1 MKCRT
6 PSAQPSPIGDSD
18 LSGDYQIA
26 RANAR
31 LGVTVELSGAGS
43 GEAAVVIVG
52 GGAAGIAAARRLRE
66 ARVEALLIEARP
78 RLGGRAWTVVEPA
91 GSPLDLGCGWL
102 HSADHN
108 PWAPIAEAQGRAIDK
123 TPPPW
128 SRPSA
133 QVGAPSFDG
142 AAFMRAMQTFR
153 RRVDGL
159 AEGEGDRPAA
169 AFLEPGGR
177 WNALIN
183 AVSTYYS
190 GAEVDRVS
198 ARDLSRYDDS
208 GVNWRV
214 FDGYGTVIAAHG
226 AGLPVELEC
235 EAQRIDRRGRRLRV
249 ETTRGDIVADAV
261 IVTLSSNLIA
271 AQEDLFLPAL
281 PDKTAAAAG
290 LPLGLADKL
299 FLSLAE
305 AQQFDNDS
313 RAFGDATR
321 AATAAYQFRPFGRP
335 LIEAYFGGAL
345 AAELE
350 TAGEAAFFD
359 FAVRELVGLFG
370 ADFAHRVAPLGLHR
384 WGVDRL
390 ARGSYSYALPGKA
403 DCRAALAA
411 PVDNRIFFA
420 GEACSTSD
428 YSTAHGAYLTG
439 VAAADQAIAALRRAA
454 PRSRGK
460 VGAQRRRAALD

>member
-1 MKCRT
+1 
-6 PSAQPSPIGDSD
+6 
-18 LSGDYQIA
+18 
-26 RANAR
+26 
-31 LGVTVELSGAGS
+31 
-43 GEAAVVIVG
+43 VVIVG

-66 ARVEALLIEARP
+66 AGVEALLIEARP
-78 RLGGRAWTVVEPA
+78 RLGGRAWTVQAA
-91 GSPLDLGCGWL
+91 GAPIDVGCGWL
-102 HSADHN
+102 HSADRN
-108 PWAPIAEAQGRAIDK
+108 PWAPIAEAQGRAIDR

-133 QVGAPSFDG
+133 QVGAPSFDSAG
-142 AAFMRAMQTFR
+142 FMRAVQTFR
-153 RRVDGL
+153 RRIDRLG
-159 AEGEGDRPAA
+159 ASESDRPAA
-169 AFLEPGGR
+169 AFLEPRGR

-190 GAEVDRVS
+190 GAEADRVS

-214 FDGYGTVIAAHG
+214 FDGYGTVIATHG
-226 AGLPVELEC
+226 AGLPVELDCKAE
-235 EAQRIDRRGRRLRV
+235 RIDRRGRRLRV
-249 ETTRGDIVADAV
+249 ETTRGAIVADAV

-281 PDKTAAAAG
+281 PEKTAAAAG

-299 FLSLAE
+299 FLSLAGAE
-305 AQQFDNDS
+305 QFDNDS

-321 AATAAYQFRPFGRP
+321 TATAAYQFRPFGRP
-335 LIEAYFGGAL
+335 LIEAYFGGAF

-359 FAVRELVGLFG
+359 FAIQELVGLFG
-370 ADFAHRVAPLGLHR
+370 ADFARRVAPLGIHR
-384 WGVDRL
+384 WSLDPL

-403 DCRAALAA
+403 DCRTALAA

-420 GEACSTSD
+420 GEACSTTD

-439 VAAADQAIAALRRAA
+439 VAAAEQAIAALRAA
-454 PRSRGK
+454 ETRG
-460 VGAQRRRAALD
+460 